1 LGDGY
6 VHRRTKL
13 VRITRRGRA
22 RTTRINVQDT
32 YEIERWTRTFSCT
45 EEELRVAV
53 AEVGDVATLVEAY
66 LKNKKI
72 H

>member
-1 LGDGY
+1 MP
-6 VHRRTKL
+6 

-22 RTTRINVQDT
+22 EATRINVQDA

-53 AEVGDVATLVEAY
+53 AEVSDVATLVEAY